1 MSRLRQKV
9 LPVLAASS
17 LPSSHI
23 TSAPDIS
30 WTRVGPGKDHILS
43 ELESLYWDGVKAE
56 LENIVRTLK
65 AWQQPEFADVSIED
79 EDDDLIHGFDTFLDS
94 VSQQS
99 RAHAIRYGMYEIS
112 PNSEIILTIHRENE
126 AGTGS
131 APEELVD

>member
-1 MSRLRQKV
+1 
-9 LPVLAASS
+9 
-17 LPSSHI
+17 
-23 TSAPDIS
+23 
-30 WTRVGPGKDHILS
+30 
-43 ELESLYWDGVKAE
+43 LYWDGVKAE

-112 PNSEIILTIHRENE
+112 SDSEIILTIHRENE

-131 APEELVD
+131 GPEELVD